1 MKQLF
6 LLLTTVTLLFAGCKK
21 DSSSSSG
28 EVTLKYE
35 IQSTTAFSTLTAGGG
50 SFPAISVIYANETGQ
65 QQREE
70 INTTTSTWS
79 KTIQLTSTQRPIP
92 IMFYVSGFTSSTSGT
107 GVVRIYVN
115 GVVKASQNVS
125 ITPGL
130 GYGIFGGNIVHNL
143 F

>member
-6 LLLTTVTLLFAGCKK
+6 LLLTTVTLFFEGCKK

-28 EVTLKYE
+28 EVNLKYE
-35 IQSTTAFSTLTAGGG
+35 IQSTTAFSTTAGGG
-50 SFPAISVIYANETGQ
+50 LFPAISVMYVNETGQ

-70 INTTTSTWS
+70 INKTTSTWS

-125 ITPGL
+125 ITPGS
-130 GYGIFGGNIVHNL
+130 GFGIFGGNIVYNL